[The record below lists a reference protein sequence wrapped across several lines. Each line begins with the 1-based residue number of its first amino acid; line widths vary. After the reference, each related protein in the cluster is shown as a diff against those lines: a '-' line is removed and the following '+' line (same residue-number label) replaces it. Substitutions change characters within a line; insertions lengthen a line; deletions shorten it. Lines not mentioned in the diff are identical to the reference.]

1 MFLQVVL
8 VSFTQI
14 LCFLAFIKYKKCLIF
29 SRIYQL
35 VCGRTFWKKSG
46 FVEFST
52 HFYACDLLLWH
63 TLMRVWVRQE
73 HMQGIWQT
81 KHRCNGT
88 FLPSTAVFSFV
99 GIRFTRSYQH
109 KHDNSLRFA
118 YFYFHVDKCL
128 PEWMYVCSVYVLY
141 ACGARRGC

>member
-1 MFLQVVL
+1 MFLQAVL

-14 LCFLAFIKYKKCLIF
+14 LCFLAFIKYKNVLSFQEFINWF
-29 SRIYQL
+29 VEEHFERR
-35 VCGRTFWKKSG
+35 VV

-52 HFYACDLLLWH
+52 HFYGCDLLLWH
-63 TLMRVWVRQE
+63 TLIRVWVRQE

-88 FLPSTAVFSFV
+88 FLPSTDVFSFV

-128 PEWMYVCSVYVLY
+128 PEWMYVCSVYALY